1 MTDPLEQTPEQQAD
15 AMAGSGLRTIMRRA
29 LPASAKPGFE
39 EKTAPP
45 FKLSAETPDEDY
57 AALSPGMRFVG
68 PDGQTRTKPWEVR
81 EGTEEE
87 DYDLVPEGKVFI
99 DPTGKTRTKPAYQD
113 VDLTASTLYHMSVND
128 KERRK
133 ALERSYPGKVQQDT
147 QGRFYVDDEGV
158 RRRPKNTLES
168 PTGIISTVGGAGGPM
183 AGSALGEVGGAVVG
197 GPVGA
202 VAGAGLGGALGQGLN
217 DLILKY
223 AGVYDRSAGEEALNL
238 GEAGAFGA
246 AGSAVGRVAGAT
258 LAGAGGAKAVAK
270 SSAPGVAARFLGA
283 DKESLQT
290 SLRIAEEG
298 EHESSSKILRA
309 FGMTDPGTPVPI
321 SAWAHHAPMLQIE
334 HEVLHPRFHMEEPLK
349 QGRTAFMEKQ
359 GTSLLGD
366 LGAKVEGSLTEPLAA
381 VSGREAGQMAIDRAL
396 QESSARETALRM
408 RIGEQKAAAGMQAQA
423 ALPEYEARLAALRD
437 AGQQADAAAT
447 KVVDAGYKAIEKD
460 AENAM
465 RAAKAGH
472 NSGDFWQSV
481 AEKFKDIRGMIG
493 VRASGRYAGWRE
505 SFGEI
510 VPEQGGLAED
520 AKAFLDELPKPFQ
533 ENHPSLIKRIAQLAG
548 KQGRDGKWVREP
560 VTLDLASAHELRS
573 LFRHNIDWTD
583 LPSDARNGALKLF
596 QGKLDSVI
604 HGANVPLAA
613 RKGLDDIDKWYGKV
627 MPIWNDKRIQ
637 AVVDGIRNGQPADP
651 KELVEMMIKEGNTDF
666 NNKLRRMLGPNLW
679 SGIKG
684 AYSENLIRKNRDL
697 WGNVNGTSFARDV
710 LSDYN
715 SGLLKSIHGEEGAAK
730 LRQQAQ
736 YAALLDG
743 KMPVPTRQGD
753 TTLDIIERA
762 RQVQTAI
769 EKEAEK
775 NPIGLL
781 KDELKRLSQEER
793 QLEGA
798 ERRATQ
804 RDPFKFLIDKS
815 VGASKA
821 ADKIASS
828 EDLIIGYAARV
839 GENSPEWEAMKQ
851 FIAKRIFT
859 DTVEPKER
867 FKKISPEVSELVLRT
882 KLQDAQR
889 LAKDMEFLRPRT
901 DAGAGTSMLATS
913 KVTRPFGS
921 GVIGKTAQ
929 VALKPVGGGPVARG
943 FLDSYYDLL
952 AKLMES
958 PSTMRWVMKGLEGN
972 PQSREIVKA
981 QIQRWMQKSGPL
993 GAATGES
1000 QYQAGSEGLPQP
1012 QENQQGGKQ
1021 IPQFA
1026 EGGIVTEPT
1035 VAMVGERGPEAVVP
1049 LDDPAA
1055 AQQAADVAAARSRA
1069 PYAKANARESG
1080 LPQVLDY
1087 FGNRVTSA
1095 VGAPYDALHGAFS
1108 VIDPETGMPT
1118 PEAIQRGKAVA
1129 GMAMTSGMPLAQR
1142 GAAGMAGGKLGG
1154 ADRVNFRSAGAQ
1166 REEGGTKSIS
1176 KMTDEEVKEA
1186 LARSQA
1192 YQARLKERLAA
1203 KAKEPVAP
1211 DQSLEVGGDRLGFA
1225 SLGTRKEATG
1235 LGDLRQAYKSAVQDN
1250 GGISSVY
1257 ISDLA
1262 KKSGLS
1268 LESVKRAIAEAAR
1281 RGEVSIHQSSVP
1293 EGRLSPEQIE
1303 GAIQVPGE
1311 SPYHTVR
1318 FK

>member
-1 MTDPLEQTPEQQAD
+1 MELDQAPEQTPEQQAD
-15 AMAGSGLRTIMRRA
+15 AMAGSGLRTVMRRV
-29 LPASAKPGFE
+29 LPASAKAPLE
-39 EKTAPP
+39 QQIAPP
-45 FKLSAETPDEDY
+45 IKITGDEDY
-57 AALSPGMRFVG
+57 KALNPGMRFIDPEGNV
-68 PDGQTRTKPWEVR
+68 RTKAWAV
-81 EGTEEE
+81 TDEES
-87 DYDLVPEGKVFI
+87 YDLVPEGKQYT
-99 DPTGKTRTKPAYQD
+99 DPDGKTRTKPVYQD
-113 VDLTASTLYHMSVND
+113 VDLTASTLYHMAVND

-147 QGRFYVDDEGV
+147 QGRFYVDDDGK
-158 RRRPKNTLES
+158 RLRPKNILES
-168 PTGIISTVGGAGGPM
+168 PTGAVSTVAGAAAPM
-183 AGSALGEVGGAVVG
+183 GASALGEGLGAGIGNV
-197 GPVGA
+197 PGA

-223 AGVYDRSAGEEALNL
+223 AGVYDRSGGEEVTNL
-238 GEAGAFGA
+238 AEAGGFGA
-246 AGSAVGRVAGAT
+246 AGSAAGRAAGAT
-258 LAGAGGAKAVAK
+258 LAGAGGAKVVAK
-270 SSAPGVAARFLGA
+270 GSAPGVAAHFLGA
-283 DKESLQT
+283 DKKSLQT
-290 SLRIAEEG
+290 ALRIAEEG

-520 AKAFLDELPKPFQ
+520 AQAFLDELPKPFQ

-548 KQGRDGKWVREP
+548 EQGHGGEWVREP

-573 LFRHNIDWTD
+573 LFRHNIDWSD

-604 HGANVPLAA
+604 HGADVPLAA

-710 LSDYN
+710 LEDYN
-715 SGLLKSIHGEEGAAK
+715 SGLLKSIHGEEGAEK
-730 LRQQAQ
+730 LRRQAQ
-736 YAALLDG
+736 YASLLDG
-743 KMPVPTRQGD
+743 KMPIPTRTGD
-753 TTLDIIERA
+753 TTLDVIERA
-762 RQVQTAI
+762 RQTQIAI

-781 KDELKRLSQEER
+781 KDELKRLSQQER

-828 EDLIIGYAARV
+828 EDLIIAYAARV

-859 DTVEPKER
+859 DTVEPKDR
-867 FKKISPEVSELVLRT
+867 LKKISPEVSELVLRT
-882 KLQDAQR
+882 KLADAQR
-889 LAKDMEFLRPRT
+889 LAKDMEFLKPRT
-901 DAGAGTSMLATS
+901 DAGSGTSILATS
-913 KVTRPFGS
+913 KVTHPFGS
-921 GVIGKTAQ
+921 GVIGNET
-929 VALKPVGGGPVARG
+929 KPCQRV
-943 FLDSYYDLL
+943 LL
-952 AKLMES
+952 
-958 PSTMRWVMKGLEGN
+958 
-972 PQSREIVKA
+972 
-981 QIQRWMQKSGPL
+981 
-993 GAATGES
+993 
-1000 QYQAGSEGLPQP
+1000 
-1012 QENQQGGKQ
+1012 
-1021 IPQFA
+1021 
-1026 EGGIVTEPT
+1026 
-1035 VAMVGERGPEAVVP
+1035 
-1049 LDDPAA
+1049 
-1055 AQQAADVAAARSRA
+1055 RSR
-1069 PYAKANARESG
+1069 
-1080 LPQVLDY
+1080 
-1087 FGNRVTSA
+1087 
-1095 VGAPYDALHGAFS
+1095 
-1108 VIDPETGMPT
+1108 
-1118 PEAIQRGKAVA
+1118 
-1129 GMAMTSGMPLAQR
+1129 
-1142 GAAGMAGGKLGG
+1142 
-1154 ADRVNFRSAGAQ
+1154 RS
-1166 REEGGTKSIS
+1166 
-1176 KMTDEEVKEA
+1176 TDV
-1186 LARSQA
+1186 
-1192 YQARLKERLAA
+1192 
-1203 KAKEPVAP
+1203 
-1211 DQSLEVGGDRLGFA
+1211 
-1225 SLGTRKEATG
+1225 
-1235 LGDLRQAYKSAVQDN
+1235 
-1250 GGISSVY
+1250 
-1257 ISDLA
+1257 
-1262 KKSGLS
+1262 
-1268 LESVKRAIAEAAR
+1268 
-1281 RGEVSIHQSSVP
+1281 
-1293 EGRLSPEQIE
+1293 
-1303 GAIQVPGE
+1303 
-1311 SPYHTVR
+1311 
-1318 FK
+1318 